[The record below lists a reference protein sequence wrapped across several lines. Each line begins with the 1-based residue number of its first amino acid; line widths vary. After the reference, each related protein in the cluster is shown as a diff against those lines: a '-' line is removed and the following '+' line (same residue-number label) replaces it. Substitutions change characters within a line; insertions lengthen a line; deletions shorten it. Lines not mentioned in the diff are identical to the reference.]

1 MAPETKPSW
10 QDFSQQSPETLTTEI
25 PKINISP
32 DHEPDK
38 RIKTLFGNFY
48 SHGDK
53 FMFYKEALVML
64 DDFGAGETF
73 SWFFPETEVQY
84 VLKGK
89 AEMTYSC
96 GAASHTEQKT
106 MQVEAGDVYIIP
118 PGTRVTW
125 KVAPGEPFRHLDVL
139 MPFPKRAWGAQ
150 RPEGIDI
157 LK

>member
-1 MAPETKPSW
+1 MTETKPSW
-10 QDFSQQSPETLTTEI
+10 RDFSQQDPEPLTTEI
-25 PKINISP
+25 PKMNISP

-73 SWFFPETEVQY
+73 SWFFPETEVQV

-96 GAASHTEQKT
+96 GATSHTEQKT
-106 MQVEAGDVYIIP
+106 MHVEEGDVYIIP
-118 PGTRVTW
+118 PATRVTW
-125 KVAPGEPFRHLDVL
+125 KVAPGAPLRRLDVL

-150 RPEGIDI
+150 RPERID
-157 LK
+157 LLE